1 MKTNENK
8 FTLAEIAEALVFENR
23 LTPEERKSADEELT
37 EARRINSEGITENHQ
52 LYAKGLQLRF
62 LKEDNAK

>member
-23 LTPEERKSADEELT
+23 LTPEERKSVDEELA
-37 EARRINSEGITENHQ
+37 EARRKNKERTTEDQQ
-52 LYAKGLQLRF
+52 LYAKVLQLRF
-62 LKEDNAK
+62 LKEDNV